1 MNSKIIGVDLNPIRP
16 IRNVLTHQADITT
29 TQCRQLLRRDM
40 TGLKADVVL
49 HDGAPNVG
57 ADWRADA
64 YQQSILTLHAVKLAT
79 EFLREGG
86 MFITKVFR
94 SADYTSLLWVF
105 NQLFTKVEATKPH
118 SSRAASAE
126 IFVTCKG
133 YYAPS
138 KIDAR
143 MLDPN
148 HVFKDDVDVHKAA
161 SGEATG
167 QKPLSVLH
175 PRALEHKRHRDG
187 YNPSRGLLQTNTVS
201 VSKYIK
207 CHEPVDILSD
217 SSALIFTEECQEFA
231 EHPTTTAEIRALC
244 SDLKIIGRGDFKLL
258 LKWRLNL
265 VREHRRQ
272 VAADTA
278 AAAAA
283 AGSAEQGSDH
293 SNSGD
298 GGSDDEEDRAVGEL
312 GTALTAAATR
322 KKAQR
327 KREAKRRQKLI
338 RKHMYGMTGQ
348 AVDLEAL
355 NAEVPRFSLAALTG
369 RLSSSAILDELAEVD
384 LDTMDAAAQAGID
397 AIYEG
402 EAPLN
407 PMEEGSSDEEDDDDA
422 SSVDSA
428 VLGDGNEEYM
438 AAIEGQMDMYYA
450 EFDAKRKK
458 RAAVT
463 QAAAEQGM
471 ASKGIRLTRRE
482 RMSLEA
488 NAAVAQAEGKL
499 DYEHQDYLKL
509 LAGMRS
515 KDSKTTGRGRD
526 SSSDDDSAG
535 ESDNS
540 DGFWDHKKQDR
551 LDASDDEEG
560 VTVVPS
566 GSGASAVAARWFSNP
581 AFGDV
586 MESGTVD
593 FADPEAA
600 GRGKKRG
607 REVDDDGF
615 DTDSG
620 DDGLPE
626 YMRNLPKSDRT
637 VRKER
642 LKRLRE
648 KEERLAA
655 KRALDDDAALQVVPG
670 AAEAD
675 LSEEEEE
682 ADVKLD
688 GGSKKANKAAR
699 DLIRAGMGRALNDG
713 ISMGGTSAKA
723 ASTKAAAKE
732 AATIQTVAPGR
743 RKAAPGRDAI
753 DVEEEDGE
761 LSAAASGA
769 GEQAVEQ
776 AVEQADAAEESDDP
790 RDRVYDSDTHAEI
803 LALGKMMKQHTGAK
817 ALVDASYN
825 RYAFDDGL
833 LPTWF
838 VRDESK
844 HFRPQLPVT
853 KAEVERIKASFRDIA
868 ARPIHKVMEAR
879 ARKNK
884 RVQVKADKAKRAAEA
899 IAGDETMSHEAKA
912 KSIARARRGL
922 GKQQRKKIYVVGTSG
937 GAGSSGVKSAKRAGA
952 AVVQVDRRTR
962 SDTRGMKNAEK
973 RHKSRSA
980 KKRRQA

>member
-64 YQQSILTLHAVKLAT
+64 YQQSILTLHSLKLAT

-133 YYAPS
+133 YYAPA
-138 KIDAR
+138 KIDPR

-161 SGEATG
+161 SGESSG
-167 QKPLSVLH
+167 QKPMSVLH
-175 PRALEHKRHRDG
+175 PKAHEHKRHRDG
-187 YNPSRGLLQTNTVS
+187 YNPSRGQLQTNTCS
-201 VSKYIK
+201 VEKFIK
-207 CHEPVDILSD
+207 SHEPVDILSD
-217 SSALIFTEECQEFA
+217 TTALIFTEGCKEFE
-231 EHPTTTAEIRALC
+231 EHPTTTAEIRTLC
-244 SDLKIIGRGDFKLL
+244 TDLKIIGRGDFKLL

-265 VREHRRQ
+265 VRQHRLK

-283 AGSAEQGSDH
+283 AGGAEQGSDH
-293 SNSGD
+293 SDAGD
-298 GGSDDEEDRAVGEL
+298 GGSGSDDEEDRAVGEL
-312 GTALTAAATR
+312 GTALSMASQR
-322 KKAQR
+322 KKAER

-338 RKHMYGMTGQ
+338 KKHMYGMTGQ

-355 NAEVPRFSLAALTG
+355 NGEVPRFSLAALTG
-369 RLSSSAILDELAEVD
+369 KLSSSEIDALAEVD
-384 LDTMDAAAQAGID
+384 LDNMDEADKAGID
-397 AIYEG
+397 AIFEG

-407 PMEEGSSDEEDDDDA
+407 PMAHQSDDSDDSDDA

-428 VLGDGNEEYM
+428 VLEDGNEEYM
-438 AAIEGQMDMYYA
+438 AAIEGQMDAYYA
-450 EFDAKRKK
+450 EFDARRKK
-458 RAAVT
+458 RDAAT
-463 QAAAEQGM
+463 QAAAEQGKV
-471 ASKGIRLTRRE
+471 SKGIRLTRRE

-499 DYEHQDYLKL
+499 DYEHQEYLKQ
-509 LAGMRS
+509 LAGMRR
-515 KDSKTTGRGRD
+515 KDSATSGRGRD
-526 SSSDDDSAG
+526 SSGSDDSGNDT
-535 ESDNS
+535 DNS
-540 DGFWDHKKQDR
+540 DGFWDAEKQDR
-551 LDASDDEEG
+551 LQDSDDEG
-560 VTVVPS
+560 AAVPS

-581 AFGDV
+581 AISDMVGA
-586 MESGTVD
+586 SGTVD
-593 FADPEAA
+593 FADGAA
-600 GRGKKRG
+600 RGKKRS
-607 REVDDDGF
+607 REVDEDGFATDSDDDGQA
-615 DTDSG
+615 D
-620 DDGLPE
+620 
-626 YMRNLPKSDRT
+626 YMRNLPKSDRDM
-637 VRKER
+637 RKDR

-648 KEERLAA
+648 KEAHIAA
-655 KRALDDDAALQVVPG
+655 KRAVEDESLLQVVPG

-675 LSEEEEE
+675 LSEDEEGDTVIPE
-682 ADVKLD
+682 
-688 GGSKKANKAAR
+688 GGSTKANKAAR

-713 ISMGGTSAKA
+713 IAAGVSGKA
-723 ASTKAAAKE
+723 GQTAPAAAD
-732 AATIQTVAPGR
+732 TIETVAAHGKR
-743 RKAAPGRDAI
+743 AA
-753 DVEEEDGE
+753 
-761 LSAAASGA
+761 
-769 GEQAVEQ
+769 EQAPSSSTAGQVAE
-776 AVEQADAAEESDDP
+776 EDAAEESDDP
-790 RDRVYDSDTHAEI
+790 RDAVYDSDTHAEI
-803 LALGKMMKQHTGAK
+803 LALGKLMRQHTSAK

-825 RYAFDDGL
+825 RYAFDDGA
-833 LPTWF
+833 LPNWF
-838 VRDESK
+838 VKDESR

-853 KAEVERIKASFRDIA
+853 KAEVERIKATFRDIA

-899 IAGDETMSHEAKA
+899 IAGDDTMSHEAKA
-912 KSIARARRGL
+912 KAMARARRGL
-922 GKQQRKKIYVVGTSG
+922 GKQQRAKVYVVGTRG
-937 GAGSSGVKSAKRAGA
+937 GAGSSGVKSVKRQGA
-952 AVVQVDRRTR
+952 AVVQVDKRTKA
-962 SDTRGMKNAEK
+962 DTRGMKNSEK
-973 RHKSRSA
+973 RAKGRAS
-980 KKRRQA
+980 KKRRRA